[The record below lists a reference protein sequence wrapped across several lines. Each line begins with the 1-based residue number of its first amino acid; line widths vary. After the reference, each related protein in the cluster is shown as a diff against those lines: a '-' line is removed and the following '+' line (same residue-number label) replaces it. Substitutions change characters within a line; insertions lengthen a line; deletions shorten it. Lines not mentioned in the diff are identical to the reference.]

1 MKVLLWLFL
10 GQLCLVILPTAS
22 SLRFNEIMYDPAGS
36 DSGNEWIELY
46 NDENSSINL
55 SDWTFFEGGVHHQ
68 INAFQGSFVL
78 EPGEFAIL
86 ADDAASFNQ
95 SHGFLGS
102 ILDTSWSSLSNSGE
116 NLSLEDPSQ
125 AVIAGTFYDSGFG
138 AAGNGKSLEYYDG
151 WVESVVFNGTPGA
164 ANSVL
169 AFINFTSYFNAV
181 TITEIMPDPD
191 GDDNAAKP
199 GGEWVEL
206 YNPTPFLLELEGFV
220 LYDSDPSHLLYVT
233 DMNTD
238 GNSSLAPYSYLVV
251 YRDLDSDFTLN
262 NLGFEQVQFAFP
274 NLTVIDSA
282 SYSRTEGNFS
292 WSKLDSWGISAP
304 TPGKS
309 NSNVSLGDCDYSVD
323 VSLAAPAFLNGSD
336 VEFSIIAAR
345 SYGDPS
351 NLTLERWIE
360 DLFGQRMLSYDA
372 LNFSIVNR
380 KTSTLSPNLASDDYR
395 VFANITSISC
405 NDALPENN
413 FDSELLVVREEP
425 RVSASSLRIA
435 SVLDLGSDQRAR
447 FGQVIRARI
456 QSNRG
461 NSSQS
466 TVKAWVGRGGF
477 RISKISTF
485 SLPEYTSQDLTLPI
499 QIDANCDDDTNDGSY
514 SVYAEGFGLEHSF
527 PLEVR
532 GITDDLCQEVTV
544 QTKQQ
549 LPELEI
555 SFDSFPET
563 LTEPGTF
570 PIPLTVR
577 NNDDED
583 HALVI
588 WSYFYRGSKSYSGE
602 RQANQK
608 EVLIDA
614 GDEKS
619 IELATPFEVQDP
631 GEYRLRAVYLKDDF
645 STENSLTR
653 IITFKPEIKSSATTV
668 PAAAVLADI
677 PPQQAKPSV
686 AARQE
691 IVYLSSTEKARDAA
705 DLLLIG
711 VLTLLASVLLW
722 RR

>member
-1 MKVLLWLFL
+1 
-10 GQLCLVILPTAS
+10 
-22 SLRFNEIMYDPAGS
+22 MYDPAGS
-36 DSGNEWIELY
+36 DSGNEWIEIY
-46 NDENSSINL
+46 NDENFSINL
-55 SDWTFFEGGVHHQ
+55 SGWTLFEGDTNHQ
-68 INAFQGSFVL
+68 IQVFQGSFVMQ
-78 EPGEFAIL
+78 PGEFVIL
-86 ADDAASFNQ
+86 AEDATSFNQ
-95 SHGFLGS
+95 SHGFSGS
-102 ILDTSWSSLSNSGE
+102 ILDTSWGSLSNSGE

-125 AVIAGTFYDSGFG
+125 LTIAETSYDSSFG
-138 AAGNGKSLEYYDG
+138 AAGNGKSLEYFDG
-151 WVESVVFNGTPGA
+151 WVESVVFSGTPGA
-164 ANSVL
+164 TNSIL
-169 AFINFTSYFNAV
+169 TLINFSSYFNAI
-181 TITEIMPDPD
+181 TITEVMPDPD
-191 GDDNAAKP
+191 GDDNAAKS

-336 VEFSIIAAR
+336 VEFSIIVSR

-447 FGQVIRARI
+447 FGQGIRARI

-499 QIDANCDDDTNDGSY
+499 QIDANCDDDTDDGSY
-514 SVYAEGFGLEHSF
+514 SVYAEGFGLKDSF

-532 GITDDLCQEVTV
+532 GITDDLCQEVSV
-544 QTKQQ
+544 QTSQR
-549 LPELEI
+549 LPELEV
-555 SFDSFPET
+555 SFDPQSIPET
-563 LTEPGTF
+563 ITDPKTL
-570 PIPLTVR
+570 PILLAVR

-583 HALVI
+583 HTLTF

-602 RQANQK
+602 RQTNQR

-614 GDEKS
+614 GDEKH
-619 IELATPFEVQDP
+619 IELPTIFHPQDP
-631 GEYRLRAVYLKDDF
+631 GEYRLRAVYLKDDL
-645 STENSLTR
+645 STEHSLTR
-653 IITFKPEIKSSATTV
+653 IITFTPEVKSSS
-668 PAAAVLADI
+668 AAVPLADI
-677 PPQQAKPSV
+677 PSQEVQEAVTPSIP
-686 AARQE
+686 ARQE
-691 IVYLSSTEKARDAA
+691 IVYLSSNDKARNAA

-711 VLTLLASVLLW
+711 VLALLASVLLW
-722 RR
+722 KR